1 MSLSSTLLKLVAL
14 DREGL
19 GVISAHAQDSCL
31 RRCDM
36 KWLPKQ
42 HRFLLSAMRFD
53 WAGAEEGRAERIG
66 SVLRFDR
73 VLKVSHIGLDEHDEG
88 DVYNLLAVT
97 FEKTD
102 PPSGMVL
109 LAFADGAIV
118 RLEVECLEAELR
130 DIGPRS
136 PAGECPGH
144 ALTSADSF
152 GLTFRSL

>member
-1 MSLSSTLLKLVAL
+1 MSVAPNLLKLVAL

-19 GVISAHAQDSCL
+19 GVISAHVQDSCL
-31 RRCDM
+31 RRADM
-36 KWLPKQ
+36 TWQPKQ
-42 HRFLLSAMRFD
+42 KRFLLSAMRFD
-53 WAGAEEGRAERIG
+53 WAGVKEGRDERIG

-73 VLKVSHIGLDEHDEG
+73 VLKVSHLGLDDRDE
-88 DVYNLLAVT
+88 DSVLNLLAVT

-130 DIGPRS
+130 DIGPRR
-136 PAGECPGH
+136 PAQECPGH
-144 ALTSADSF
+144 ALTSAGAF
-152 GLTFRSL
+152 